1 VDLLSPTGQ
10 VGDSD
15 LNSNKDTSFDI
26 LSSSW
31 SGHNSTYVVC
41 PMRSSAKIR
50 MYDAEDV
57 FDMPSSRG
65 QINENLVEILKQSDI
80 SRS

>member
-1 VDLLSPTGQ
+1 
-10 VGDSD
+10 
-15 LNSNKDTSFDI
+15 
-26 LSSSW
+26 
-31 SGHNSTYVVC
+31 
-41 PMRSSAKIR
+41 